1 MNNQLPLLRLKA
13 GRMSQVELANKI
25 GVTNTTIVRW
35 EKDMSKM
42 TVENLLN
49 LCKVFNV
56 SPNELLEYKE
66 ETEWVN

>member
-13 GRMSQVELANKI
+13 GRMSQVDLANKI

-42 TVENLLN
+42 TVKNLLN
-49 LCKVFNV
+49 LCEVFDV

-66 ETEWVN
+66 ENEWMS